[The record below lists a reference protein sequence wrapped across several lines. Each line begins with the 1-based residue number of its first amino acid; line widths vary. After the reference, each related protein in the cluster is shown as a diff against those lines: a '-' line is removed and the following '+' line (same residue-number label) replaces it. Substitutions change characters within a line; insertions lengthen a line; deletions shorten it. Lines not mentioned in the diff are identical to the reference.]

1 MNEGLQ
7 AFFAVGY
14 GAIVVES
21 VVNIIRNIERKN
33 RDWRYWAALGLSI
46 FIAVSMAIFYD
57 IDLLKIAG
65 LEGRWEWVAYFGAVL
80 TGLIMSRGANVVND
94 IIDRLNAWRI
104 KP

>member
-21 VVNIIRNIERKN
+21 VVNIIRNIEKKN
-33 RDWRYWAALGLSI
+33 RDWRYWAALGFSI
-46 FIAVSMAIFYD
+46 LIAVAMAIFYD
-57 IDLLKIAG
+57 IDLLEIAG

-104 KP
+104 KS